1 MRMVAAM
8 VCSLHAHSG
17 KTLLARLLAEHFILK
32 GSPPLIFDTDA
43 VERRLTAC
51 FPYDA
56 IVLDLARVRDQMALF
71 DTLAKPFAA
80 PRVVDVAHAAREK
93 LFALMRDTDFIA
105 EATAHAVAPV
115 IFYIAD
121 RDRDSLDEAIAL
133 RARFAD
139 CAFVAVENAFL
150 PRPNAALRQGEA
162 YRALLTHPLRVFMP
176 KLDEDL
182 VELIEEPGRSLSA
195 LLREPLSRS
204 EDRRNELSFDARAE
218 LRAWLMTMLKDI
230 HRVLARLDAPAEAL
244 A

>member
-8 VCSLHAHSG
+8 VCALHAHSG

-32 GSPPLIFDTDA
+32 GAAPLIFDTDA
-43 VERRLTAC
+43 LERRLTAC

-80 PRVVDVAHAAREK
+80 PRVVDVSHAALEK
-93 LFALMRDTDFIA
+93 FFALMRDTDFVF
-105 EATAHAVAPV
+105 EARVNGVMPV
-115 IFYIAD
+115 IFYITD
-121 RDRDSLDEAIAL
+121 RDRDSLDQAVAL
-133 RARFAD
+133 RDRFAD

-150 PRPNAALRQGEA
+150 PRPNASVRQGEA
-162 YRALLTHPLRVFMP
+162 YRALAAHPLRVFMP
-176 KLDEDL
+176 ELDEDL
-182 VELIEEPGRSLSA
+182 AELVEDPGRSLSA
-195 LLREPLSRS
+195 LMRAPLSRS

-218 LRAWLMTMLKDI
+218 LRAWLMRVLKDI
-230 HRVLARLDAPAEAL
+230 HRALAGLDAKADAL